1 MCTCFSDLAG
11 GRTQWSV
18 THSSANVVVE
28 LICLLSVIAEAPSH
42 FGTKVRTVAFVE
54 DATLMKNKVFWS
66 PNLSQLIL
74 DFCFEKAS
82 STPCKKVQ

>member
-1 MCTCFSDLAG
+1 MIEEG
-11 GRTQWSV
+11 GQQGRQYSESGSEQFHRVQPT
-18 THSSANVVVE
+18 
-28 LICLLSVIAEAPSH
+28 
-42 FGTKVRTVAFVE
+42 
-54 DATLMKNKVFWS
+54 TLMKNKVFWS